1 MAKLR
6 ERFRVPRL
14 RRLVKKLRGSCN
26 GCKKFQAKP
35 YPVPPPGSLPIT
47 RTQGS
52 IPFQVVGVDF
62 AGPIRYQQ
70 NPKKEGKAYL
80 ALYGCSLTRAV
91 YLDLLSSL
99 QISDFLASLKR
110 FIARRGRPEIIYS
123 DNGSTFKAAAKWL
136 QKVHQDEKCHAFLAE
151 NSIKWKFNLSR
162 APWWAIPRVR
172 WAHCRLPGRV
182 LSMRVKELRTL
193 NNVYL
198 YLYLMHRLRR
208 LREEKWLKRSG
219 MSRRFV
225 SKSGSSVCH
234 FSHSIGSSQLTF
246 WRQRAWRICLPFNIT
261 GDTAARGS

>member
-1 MAKLR
+1 MKRAQHSAVQNPNFQTHQLQLNLQLNSQQVYECRGRILDEYPVYLPDDHPFTTKLVFQAHLSTIHGGVGLTMAKLR

-162 APWWAIPRVR
+162 APW
-172 WAHCRLPGRV
+172 
-182 LSMRVKELRTL
+182 
-193 NNVYL
+193 
-198 YLYLMHRLRR
+198 
-208 LREEKWLKRSG
+208 
-219 MSRRFV
+219 
-225 SKSGSSVCH
+225 
-234 FSHSIGSSQLTF
+234 
-246 WRQRAWRICLPFNIT
+246 
-261 GDTAARGS
+261 